1 MSPIRD
7 DDRPK
12 RSGCRPWV
20 LGCVGVPLA
29 LAVGCVALI
38 SGGFFWARSSL
49 PSKAA
54 LERARANPA
63 VREALGT
70 PLKGKLIGENNV
82 MVYNA
87 GSGGKRSE
95 ATFSIPVT
103 GPKGSGTILVAGEK
117 RKGAWHFRRMEITL
131 DKTGATIDLLT
142 PGERAAAPK
151 ILEGDRGEPPPP

>member
-20 LGCVGVPLA
+20 LGCVGVPLV
-29 LAVGCVALI
+29 LAIGCVALI

-54 LERARANPA
+54 LERASANPA

-70 PLKGKLIGENNV
+70 PLTTKFFGENNV

-87 GSGGKRSE
+87 GSGRKTSE

-103 GPKGSGTILVAGEK
+103 GPRGSGTIMVAGER
-117 RKGAWHFRRMEITL
+117 RKGTWHFQRMEINI

-142 PGERAAAPK
+142 PAERA
-151 ILEGDRGEPPPP
+151 EPRQGSAEPAVPN